1 MTIERPEDVEHV
13 LAATSGL
20 LAEQGIVGE
29 RLLKVAAAGV
39 VVQVWRDT
47 IEYLHR
53 RFTDAEMAHM
63 SAVTCRDILPYFSE
77 AGADADA
84 VIGVLRDP
92 DRPLL
97 AGRKAQAVI
106 GTHWRKFR
114 TEVTAAPAAFGC
126 T

>member
-63 SAVTCRDILPYFSE
+63 NAVTCRDILPYFSE
-77 AGADADA
+77 AA
-84 VIGVLRDP
+84 
-92 DRPLL
+92 
-97 AGRKAQAVI
+97 
-106 GTHWRKFR
+106 R
-114 TEVTAAPAAFGC
+114 TPTP
-126 T
+126 